1 MLILVG
7 RSAPQTS
14 LKNAICGAGCL
25 RWIKHRHHDQF
36 ITKLC
41 IHSRSE
47 INKIFTLENTYSNM
61 NKTCSLRLLTPFSQ
75 EIIQINLRSWSVSNL
90 AVISLGCVTALS
102 AAAVVNAASC
112 VHVSLLF
119 LILTKSW
126 NGSLGWEM
134 KSIGSFSTYPRSI
147 LISELF

>member
-1 MLILVG
+1 
-7 RSAPQTS
+7 
-14 LKNAICGAGCL
+14 
-25 RWIKHRHHDQF
+25 
-36 ITKLC
+36 
-41 IHSRSE
+41 
-47 INKIFTLENTYSNM
+47 M
-61 NKTCSLRLLTPFSQ
+61 NKTCSLRFLTPFSQ
-75 EIIQINLRSWSVSNL
+75 EIIPINLRSWSVSNL

-134 KSIGSFSTYPRSI
+134 KSIGFPHIQGVFLLVNYFRTFENLSNALEEDESSEEEDASEEGGDDDERRDELELILVYLTPR
-147 LISELF
+147 LC